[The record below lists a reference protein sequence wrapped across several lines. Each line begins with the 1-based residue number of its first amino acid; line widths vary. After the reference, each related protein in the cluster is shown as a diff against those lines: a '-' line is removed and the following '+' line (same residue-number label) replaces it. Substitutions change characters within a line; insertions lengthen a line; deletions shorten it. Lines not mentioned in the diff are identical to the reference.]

1 MVRLVFTEPC
11 FASSRQVAKEVFA
24 SNAETEKQRM
34 LRLEG
39 CWALFLYVREEEQCF
54 DLIPG

>member
-1 MVRLVFTEPC
+1 MISL
-11 FASSRQVAKEVFA
+11 QVAKEVF
-24 SNAETEKQRM
+24 SSVNAETEMQRT

-39 CWALFLYVREEEQCF
+39 SWALFLYIREEEQCF

>member
-1 MVRLVFTEPC
+1 MVFLSTNPF
-11 FASSRQVAKEVFA
+11 FISMQVAKEVFS
-24 SNAETEKQRM
+24 SNAETEKQRT

-39 CWALFLYVREEEQCF
+39 SWSLFLYVREEEQCF